1 MRRIV
6 TWPSGASCS
15 RRNSAK
21 LSLAT
26 IRQPHSVIGDFDQVL
41 VGVAD
46 IDGLDRADCA
56 GARAGAGY
64 DRNLAMLQMRDDLGK
79 WRFGDETQIAGAGCR
94 LVGDQAGDVV
104 GGMQVDL

>member
-26 IRQPHSVIGDFDQVL
+26 IRQPHSVVGDLDQVL

-46 IDGLDRADCA
+46 IDGLDRANRT
-56 GARAGAGY
+56 GARAGAGN
-64 DRNLAMLQMRDDLGK
+64 DRNLAMLQMRDDLGER
-79 WRFGDETQIAGAGCR
+79 RFGDEAQIAGAGGR
-94 LVGDQAGDVV
+94 LVGNQAGDV
-104 GGMQVDL
+104 